1 VIYADMW
8 AAIIDDVPP
17 AVLFSLAATVIVVIF
32 AFRGGRASLAVL
44 SALLVGV
51 AWMAGM
57 PCPSALAPRRP
68 PRPLGPLAI
77 VAYTSGVNPA
87 DAVTLTLPHSMLPE
101 LPALARSLNDRMHAL
116 LERNTEGTLVETER
130 AELETLVQVAQIVQ
144 ILAMAA
150 QGVKAA

>member
-1 VIYADMW
+1 
-8 AAIIDDVPP
+8 
-17 AVLFSLAATVIVVIF
+17 
-32 AFRGGRASLAVL
+32 
-44 SALLVGV
+44 
-51 AWMAGM
+51 M
-57 PCPSALAPRRP
+57 PSPSALAPRPP
-68 PRPLGPLAI
+68 PRPLGPSAI
-77 VAYTSGVNPA
+77 VASTSGVNPA
-87 DAVTLTLPHSMLPE
+87 DAVTLTLPRSMLPE